1 MPHAGH
7 EEYMYL
13 WFMRSIHVHKEL
25 IKVDEFVSEHLE
37 GLAGLGVVHQ
47 DYGDVVDV
55 TEVS

>member
-1 MPHAGH
+1 
-7 EEYMYL
+7 MYL